1 MTKKIYI
8 AVSVAVLLAL
18 IFMCMR
24 SCKLYDK
31 LSIVKGQNIILTKE
45 RAEAYTSLADMKK
58 RVDAKQAQIDSQIAE
73 FGSEIASNERT
84 IATLGT
90 TIGVLENDLAGLT
103 DKDEIIVNLKRQ
115 IEVWGESFALLERVV
130 EDKDR
135 IIFSLTEKFE
145 SEKSLRITYES
156 VIEQDDLLI
165 QNQKVQIKLLER
177 KYIGSRIGGKLAVA
191 AGVVLGGILAYKMI
205 KE

>member
-1 MTKKIYI
+1 MTKKIYT